1 MALIKRHVM
10 QPGRY
15 RDTIAPHRIGSP
27 GTGRIRYSRPAIQIA
42 AKPFPRAICQQ
53 IDGVIINIHRKP
65 AADGI
70 HHRGFATAA
79 PGFLQAKCV
88 GADRI
93 IYLARQ
99 RARRAPP
106 EHQRKAGDCCQG
118 QHGK

>member
-10 QPGRY
+10 QPGGY
-15 RDTIAPHRIGSP
+15 SDTIAAYHVGSP
-27 GTGRIRYSRPAIQIA
+27 GTGRIRHSRPAIQIA
-42 AKPFPRAICQQ
+42 AKPFPRAIRQQ
-53 IDGVIINIHRKP
+53 INGVIINIHSKP
-65 AADGI
+65 ATDGI

-79 PGFLQAKCV
+79 PSFLQAKCI

-106 EHQRKAGDCCQG
+106 EHQRKAGDCCQE

>member
-1 MALIKRHVM
+1 MALIKWNVM
-10 QPGRY
+10 QPRGY
-15 RDTIAPHRIGSP
+15 RHTIAAYSIGSP
-27 GTGRIRYSRPAIQIA
+27 GTGRIRHCRPAIQIA
-42 AKPFPRAICQQ
+42 AKPFTRAICQQ
-53 IDGVIINIHRKP
+53 INGVIINIHSKP

-70 HHRGFATAA
+70 HQRGFATAA
-79 PGFLQAKCV
+79 PSFLQAKCI

-99 RARRAPP
+99 RARCAPP